1 MNDDALDPTTP
12 SPELEAVAAVLD
24 GTATPAERA
33 LVEASPELQ
42 SLLADL
48 TADRA
53 AIADLAD
60 IEITTEVREWSIAA
74 ALSAYD
80 QMLAAPVA
88 AAAAAPAPAA
98 PAGATVVRFERRRK
112 AYRAVMG
119 AAAAVVVVVG
129 VALIGSGGSD
139 DDQTVTPMA
148 ATAKSQASAPDPA
161 LAATSAD
168 GGMTAEPTADATAE
182 SAGTAVPNVATES
195 TSPGSPAYTIGVDGA
210 TVGTDL
216 QAPQDLVDFA
226 MGRSAMVPVEGE
238 AFPCVADGAEAIG
251 TATYQGI
258 DAMIARDPATGRITA
273 FDLTTCAPLAQAGP

>member
-42 SLLADL
+42 ALLADL

-74 ALSAYD
+74 ALGAYD
-80 QMLAAPVA
+80 EMLAAPVA
-88 AAAAAPAPAA
+88 AAVAATT
-98 PAGATVVRFERRRK
+98 PAGATVVRFERRRT

-119 AAAAVVVVVG
+119 AAAAIVLVLVG
-129 VALIGSGGSD
+129 VAVIGSGGSD

-148 ATAKSQASAPDPA
+148 ATAKSQASAPDSA
-161 LAATSAD
+161 LAATAAE
-168 GGMTAEPTADATAE
+168 GGMAAEPVADATTEA
-182 SAGTAVPNVATES
+182 AGSAVPNAATDS
-195 TSPGSPAYTIGVDGA
+195 TSPASPAYTIGAGGA
-210 TVGTDL
+210 TVGSDL
-216 QAPQDLVDFA
+216 QSPQDLVDFA

-251 TATYQGI
+251 TATYQGA
-258 DAMIARDPATGRITA
+258 DAMIVRDPATGQITA